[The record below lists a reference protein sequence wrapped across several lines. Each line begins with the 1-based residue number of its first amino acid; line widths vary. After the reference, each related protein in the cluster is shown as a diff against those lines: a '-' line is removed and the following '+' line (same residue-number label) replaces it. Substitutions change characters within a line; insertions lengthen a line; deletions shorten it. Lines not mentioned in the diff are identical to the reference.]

1 MSNCQ
6 QCITKQF
13 NSLNKLSK
21 NQLLNIS
28 EHKAEAAFKKGETV
42 FKEGDNLNGIFC
54 VRSGNVKLSKLS
66 SNGKDQIVRF
76 VKEGELLGYRSVIS
90 QQPAGLTVTALD
102 DIRACYISKDKIFE
116 MLKNNPNFSLDIF
129 RAVSHDLNEA
139 NTTLTDMAQKSVRE
153 RLAHCLI
160 FLDDMFGVDNNG
172 DINVH
177 LSREEIANVI
187 GTATESAIRLL
198 SEFKKEELIV
208 LKGKNIKIINIKG
221 LEKIAL
227 GF

>member
-1 MSNCQ
+1 MANCH

-13 NSLNKLSK
+13 NSLDKLSK
-21 NQLLNIS
+21 NQLISIS
-28 EHKAEAAFKKGETV
+28 EHKSETTFKKGETV

-66 SNGKDQIVRF
+66 NNGKDQIVRF

-90 QQPAGLTVTALD
+90 QHPAGLTVTALD
-102 DIRACYISKDKIFE
+102 DMHACYISKDKIFD
-116 MLKNNPNFSLDIF
+116 MLKSNPNFSLDIF
-129 RAVSHDLNEA
+129 KAVSHDLNEA
-139 NTTLTDMAQKSVRE
+139 NITLTDMAQKSVRE
-153 RLAHCLI
+153 RLAHTLL
-160 FLDDMFGVDNNG
+160 FLEEMFGVDNEGN
-172 DINVH
+172 ISVH

-198 SEFKKEELIV
+198 SEFKKEEFIV
-208 LKGKNIKIINIKG
+208 LKGKHIKISDSKG

>member
-1 MSNCQ
+1 MTNCD

-13 NSLNKLSK
+13 NSLGKLSK
-21 NQLLNIS
+21 KQLVSIS
-28 EHKAEAAFKKGETV
+28 DHKSEATFKKGETV

-90 QQPAGLTVTALD
+90 RRPTGLTVTALD
-102 DIRACYISKDKIFE
+102 DIRTCYISKNKIFD
-116 MLKNNPNFSLDIF
+116 MLKSNPNFSLDIF
-129 RAVSHDLNEA
+129 RAVSYDLNEA
-139 NTTLTDMAQKSVRE
+139 NITLTNMAQKTVRE
-153 RLAHCLI
+153 RLSHTLI
-160 FLDDMFGVDNNG
+160 FLEETFGVDNEGN
-172 DINVH
+172 IKIH

-198 SEFKKEELIV
+198 SEFKKEEIIF
-208 LKGKNIKIINIKG
+208 LKGKHIKILDIRALK
-221 LEKIAL
+221 KIAL